1 MARKAFTR
9 PARDYSPTYFQYL
22 ISEIENFTGLTF
34 NKGERIEANGAD
46 ETEIVLVSPNGTK
59 YKITVNDAGAVST
72 TQVVWRFW

>member
-1 MARKAFTR
+1 MTVSVILEGTLKNG
-9 PARDYSPTYFQYL
+9 
-22 ISEIENFTGLTF
+22 EIENFTGLTF

-72 TQVVWRFW
+72 TQVV